1 MMVRVAVQ
9 EDMFLIAI
17 VTAESCDQFYEGCTQ
32 YYKDILGRSHS
43 LILRPGIFLTV
54 GNKYMT
60 SKSYGTISLNSQYN
74 FFSSWKLET
83 WNSFCIT
90 ADTEAGMYRTL
101 INGKEVLLLSD
112 YEGTHQERKGN
123 IFLLNASYKETVNG
137 FPLEVGP
144 WVRY

>member
-1 MMVRVAVQ
+1 
-9 EDMFLIAI
+9 
-17 VTAESCDQFYEGCTQ
+17 
-32 YYKDILGRSHS
+32 
-43 LILRPGIFLTV
+43 
-54 GNKYMT
+54 MT